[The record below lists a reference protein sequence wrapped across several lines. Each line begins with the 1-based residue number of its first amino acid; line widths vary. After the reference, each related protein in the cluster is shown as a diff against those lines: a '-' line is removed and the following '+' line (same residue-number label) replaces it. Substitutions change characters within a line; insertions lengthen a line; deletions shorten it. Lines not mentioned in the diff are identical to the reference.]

1 MYSLV
6 RTTPYR
12 LRVRPWASDRRFD
25 ALVDS
30 VFRPIGASPSTPVVT
45 SAWDEGSLRL
55 TVDLP
60 GIPRDAV
67 DVSVASRN
75 LNVSVTTDNLQ
86 WRRSLTLGAS
96 LDPEQ
101 VSAEYADGRLTIVV
115 APAAEAQAR
124 RIEIGTATVPAIE
137 SGDTDQ
143 PEGGSEGQDTSA
155 TA

>member
-1 MYSLV
+1 MLV

-12 LRVRPWASDRRFD
+12 LRVRPWAFDRSFD
-25 ALVDS
+25 ELVDS
-30 VFRPIGASPSTPVVT
+30 FFRPVHTTPSTPVVT

-60 GIPRDAV
+60 GIPREAV
-67 DVSVASRN
+67 DVSVTTRT
-75 LNVSVTTDNLQ
+75 LTVSVTTDNLK
-86 WRRSLTLGAS
+86 WRRSLTLGAG

-101 VSAEYADGRLTIVV
+101 VAAEYSDGRLTVVV
-115 APAAEAQAR
+115 APVAEAEPR

-137 SGDTDQ
+137 TGDQ
-143 PEGGSEGQDTSA
+143 PEGDSGDQDTSA